1 MVERKVEKYFRCI
14 FQLLRCQR
22 MLCAFNRVGQAAQP
36 FSNAPVSRQGG
47 CFISHKHFLHGYRGS
62 HIE

>member
-1 MVERKVEKYFRCI
+1 
-14 FQLLRCQR
+14 
-22 MLCAFNRVGQAAQP
+22 MLCAFNRVSQTAQP
-36 FSNAPVSRQGG
+36 FSNAPVARQGS